1 MESRRWPALPLAAWR
16 DTCATLHMWTQVVG
30 KLAIPTTPLVNHYWN
45 LTLHYTARGLTTL
58 PMECGGRTLVA
69 AFDFVSHQVVF
80 TASDGDTEAISLE
93 PRTVAEFHR
102 LVLAA
107 LGRMGI
113 AIRVWPMPVEV
124 PDPIRFDA
132 DTTHKSY
139 DREWANAFWRALE
152 SMRPVFEEF
161 RGGFLGKCSP
171 LHFFWGSFD
180 LALTRF
186 SGRHAPERPGA
197 DPVTRE
203 SYSHEV
209 ISHGFWPGSGEV
221 DAAFYA
227 YAAPEPASFA
237 QARVEPAGAFYSPQ
251 LKEFLIPYEAVR
263 TSASPER
270 ALMSFLE
277 STYAAG
283 ADLGGWNRRE
293 LERA

>member
-45 LTLHYTARGLTTL
+45 LTLHYTARGLATL

-69 AFDFVSHQVVF
+69 AFDFVSHEAVF
-80 TASDGDTEAISLE
+80 TASDGATEAISLE

-107 LGRMGI
+107 LERMGI

-124 PDPIRFDA
+124 PQPIRFDA
-132 DTTHKSY
+132 DTTHQSY

-161 RGGFLGKCSP
+161 RGRFLGKCRP

-186 SGRHAPERPGA
+186 SGRRAPERPGA

-227 YAAPEPASFA
+227 YAAPEPAGFA

-251 LKEFLIPYEAVR
+251 LKEFLLPYEAVR
-263 TSASPER
+263 ASASPER

-283 ADLGGWNRRE
+283 ADLGGWNRRD
-293 LERA
+293 LERT